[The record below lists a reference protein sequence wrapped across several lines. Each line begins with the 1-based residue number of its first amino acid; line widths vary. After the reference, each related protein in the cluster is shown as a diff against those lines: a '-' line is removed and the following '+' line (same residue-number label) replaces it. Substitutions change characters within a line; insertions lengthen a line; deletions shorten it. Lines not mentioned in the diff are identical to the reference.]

1 MALLISV
8 LDWVTFF
15 KVCNIDRGWV
25 EEDMER
31 RQRRKIVD
39 GWKRW
44 GRDEMEIFFSGR
56 GLEGTFSCGIVRRDY
71 DGFHPTAPEMQ
82 L

>member
-1 MALLISV
+1 MALPVYV

-31 RQRRKIVD
+31 RQRRKIMD

-44 GRDEMEIFFSGR
+44 GRGEMEIFFFRERPRRNFLMWDSSY
-56 GLEGTFSCGIVRRDY
+56 GL
-71 DGFHPTAPEMQ
+71 
-82 L
+82 